1 MFKESYKKHQTCG
14 CGKKWSSSRVASRTV
29 AGVFCQSTCRVNRW
43 CLLRQVTFQFPN
55 PSIQSESFS
64 IWPMV
69 LIWPKVKWSLN
80 SNWKSLFLVFF
91 CWGFKHK
98 GILYNELSALG
109 GTLCGDVFF
118 EIGRVV
124 IKLKR
129 GIVLPCPALSVFF
142 VAWLHPGQ
150 LTAGSP
156 EFMTLSVW
164 KGKSFVSKPSFRG
177 FHVNFQGVCPF
188 AHFFLPKDRIKHL
201 DTGFMSCT
209 MASPCHE
216 LSWQLVAEPWRLKT
230 FWSWG

>member
-14 CGKKWSSSRVASRTV
+14 CGKKWSSSCVASRTV

-55 PSIQSESFS
+55 PSIHSESFS
-64 IWPMV
+64 IWPMGFD
-69 LIWPKVKWSLN
+69 LTKSQMELGTALR
-80 SNWKSLFLVFF
+80 KSLFLVFF

-98 GILYNELSALG
+98 GILYNALSALG

-124 IKLKR
+124 IK
-129 GIVLPCPALSVFF
+129 IETWHCPAMSCLVSFF

-156 EFMTLSVW
+156 EFMTLSV
-164 KGKSFVSKPSFRG
+164 
-177 FHVNFQGVCPF
+177 
-188 AHFFLPKDRIKHL
+188 
-201 DTGFMSCT
+201 
-209 MASPCHE
+209 
-216 LSWQLVAEPWRLKT
+216 
-230 FWSWG
+230 